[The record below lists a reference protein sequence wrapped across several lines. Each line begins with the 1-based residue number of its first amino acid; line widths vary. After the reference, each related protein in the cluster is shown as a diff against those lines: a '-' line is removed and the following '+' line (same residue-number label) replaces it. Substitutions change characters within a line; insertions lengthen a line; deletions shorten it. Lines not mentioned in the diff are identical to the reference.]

1 LWIECAWWWRRW
13 RSRTWRA
20 RGAVEGGL
28 FQLRAEASVASCHD
42 ERKGIALHF
51 FDVCDEFHA
60 IGEERLPHLG
70 ALLARRAFRRPGRHV
85 VVFLFRPLRQAT
97 HLAHRYRRR
106 GIDELTDGHV
116 GHDGRAIGQRPHPAA
131 ACIRGAALD
140 RDDVELGAWRLR
152 REYGNDGE
160 RDDEQRDRAEHAD
173 PILRLDFDLCY
184 QWKMI
189 ACEPLSNAGERCQA
203 LTGDFTG

>member
-106 GIDELTDGHV
+106 GIDELTSAMSQRLAPSELCELARSGNV
-116 GHDGRAIGQRPHPAA
+116 VVRALANEVLVQAPPSILKALLHDPIDAEVARSV
-131 ACIRGAALD
+131 
-140 RDDVELGAWRLR
+140 VERQVQ
-152 REYGNDGE
+152 EYGLE
-160 RDDEQRDRAEHAD
+160 EARQL
-173 PILRLDFDLCY
+173 LRDFD
-184 QWKMI
+184 
-189 ACEPLSNAGERCQA
+189 
-203 LTGDFTG
+203 DFGN